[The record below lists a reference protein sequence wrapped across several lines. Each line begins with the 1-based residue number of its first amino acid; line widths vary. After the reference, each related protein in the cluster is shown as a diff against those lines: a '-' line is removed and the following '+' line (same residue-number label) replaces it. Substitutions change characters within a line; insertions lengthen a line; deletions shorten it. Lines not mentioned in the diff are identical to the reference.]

1 VLAFAPTLPSAD
13 GLGGLRLSSGSV
25 RIAGGTRRRLNAFA
39 VIQISAS
46 FVLIAGAVMLLRTF
60 LALQA
65 ASGGFDSGRILAV
78 NVPVTSYG
86 RTREQTRAFYRQLQD
101 RLSQLA
107 GVDRVA
113 IGSNVPWRDGGQT
126 ERAGTR
132 FRAEG
137 EQRGTNNEDPRAKMR
152 SVSPGYF
159 AALGVPLKQ
168 GRDFTSEDRD
178 GAERVVIVSETLA
191 RQVFG
196 GRDVLNRTLYW
207 SDPIIKFIGLN
218 GDPRRIVGVV
228 PDIDDEHL
236 LPQPMML
243 IYHPFEQ
250 EVGGGRVFV
259 HTRVDPYPLVPQIT
273 RIVRELAADQP
284 VERAAT
290 LDDIRAEVLAP
301 DRLNTAVFGLFAVV
315 ALVIAVIGVA
325 GVLAFAVSGRTRE
338 FGIRLALGAVPRN
351 LLTGVVQNGAVIA
364 VSGIVIGI
372 AGGYAAARVAAS
384 YLEKV
389 QMPGAIAVGAAGA
402 VLLAAGI
409 AASVV
414 PAARAARTNVIE
426 ALRAD

>member
-1 VLAFAPTLPSAD
+1 
-13 GLGGLRLSSGSV
+13 
-25 RIAGGTRRRLNAFA
+25 
-39 VIQISAS
+39 
-46 FVLIAGAVMLLRTF
+46 
-60 LALQA
+60 
-65 ASGGFDSGRILAV
+65 
-78 NVPVTSYG
+78 
-86 RTREQTRAFYRQLQD
+86 
-101 RLSQLA
+101 
-107 GVDRVA
+107 
-113 IGSNVPWRDGGQT
+113 
-126 ERAGTR
+126 
-132 FRAEG
+132 
-137 EQRGTNNEDPRAKMR
+137 MR

-159 AALGVPLKQ
+159 AALGVPIKE

-196 GRDVLNRTLYW
+196 GRDALNRTLSW
-207 SDPIIKFIGLN
+207 SDPIIKFIGLS

-243 IYHPFEQ
+243 VYHPFEQ

-364 VSGIVIGI
+364 VSGIVIGV

-389 QMPGAIAVGAAGA
+389 QMPGAIAVAAAGA
-402 VLLAAGI
+402 VLLAAGV